1 MYVTSTVNTDV
12 PPRPT
17 SPYPLRVTSSA
28 VTIAWDESA
37 CDGGHRISGY
47 TIRYRKTFQE
57 YLTTTNM
64 YVHSGNPLVK
74 NYTIIGLETY
84 TAYNF
89 SVQAISAEFLPSEF
103 SLEYIIT
110 TTAEGRKIF
119 VHILSYIREALL
131 KLMSLTAMFLTLYR
145 HAKMLCINLTLFCPV

>member
-1 MYVTSTVNTDV
+1 MHKYIRVTSLKDKKGDGLCYIVYMYAHVDV

-28 VTIAWDESA
+28 VTIAWNESA

-64 YVHSGNPLVK
+64 YVYNVDPLMK
-74 NYTIIGLETY
+74 EYTVIGLETY

-89 SVQAISAEFLPSEF
+89 SVQAISAEYLPSEF
-103 SLEYIIT
+103 SLERTIT
-110 TTAEGRKIF
+110 TTTEGKQ
-119 VHILSYIREALL
+119 
-131 KLMSLTAMFLTLYR
+131 
-145 HAKMLCINLTLFCPV
+145 